1 MKILSIGGGPAGL
14 YLGILM
20 KSLDP
25 SHEITVI
32 ERNRPDD
39 TFGFGV
45 VFSERTLDN
54 IQHGDAVTYDEVARY
69 SQIWNAIEV
78 RIGGKT
84 MRCGGNAFSAIARKR
99 LLNILQK
106 RATSLGVELCFQ
118 TEALPPSAYVDYDV
132 IVAADGANS
141 MVRRTYAEHFN
152 PSIEVGKAKYIWF
165 GTTKHFDCLTFPFE
179 QNEHGIFAVHA
190 YPFDDKTS
198 TFIVE
203 TDEQSW
209 RNAGLDRNVEAT
221 LAPGVSDMESM
232 AYYQKLFAKHLDG
245 HELIV
250 NNSKWLNFRTIKN
263 ERWHYNNIVLMGD
276 AAHTA
281 HFSVGSGTK
290 MAMED
295 AIALSQALHQH
306 ADIPTAL
313 AEYERL
319 RRPEVER
326 IQRASA
332 PSLAWWESF
341 RFYKDLDPE
350 QFAFNFLSRNPRV
363 TYDNLMLRDP
373 HFVML
378 VDQWFTQKTQGKPID
393 ELTRIANQS
402 QDEVFSPCKRSLRLE
417 NVEMTNRIAVSTLLD
432 VEAQNILQE
441 DSIGLLLL
449 EVAYPHATEWHTIE
463 MLTNQKRDVKIGLHP
478 FTGESL
484 QDLHDKE
491 ARRRLRDDYIA
502 VAHLAM
508 KRGIDLIELPQ
519 HMPVEILDAVRA
531 IWPHEKLLAIRV
543 VAPSRSQNVL
553 NSDEQV
559 ERARM
564 LKAHGSTLISIVGSA
579 DATRDSRLAQR
590 LLSERIRNEV
600 GIPTMTAGGVST
612 LDEINTLVL
621 GARADLCLVDS
632 NIYNEHF
639 RKNNMFSRSVLQ

>member
-54 IQHGDAVTYDEVARY
+54 IQHGDAITYDEIALH
-69 SQIWNAIEV
+69 SQIWDAIEV

-84 MRCGGNAFSAIARKR
+84 MRCGGNGFSAIARKR

-106 RATSLGVELCFQ
+106 RAIQLGVELRFQ
-118 TEALPPSAYVDYDV
+118 TEAMPPSAYTDYDV

-141 MVRRTYAEHFN
+141 MVRRIYAEHFH
-152 PSIEVGKAKYIWF
+152 PSIEIGKAKYIWF

-221 LAPGVSDMESM
+221 LAPGVSDMESR
-232 AYYQKLFAKHLDG
+232 AYCQKLFAKQLDG
-245 HELIV
+245 HKLIV

-313 AEYERL
+313 AEYEHV

-350 QFAFNFLSRNPRV
+350 QFAFNFLTRNPRV

-378 VDQWFTQKTQGKPID
+378 VDQWFTHKTQGKPID
-393 ELTRIANQS
+393 ELNRIVGQS
-402 QDEVFSPCKRSLRLE
+402 QDDVLFPCKRPLHIEHLE
-417 NVEMTNRIAVSTLLD
+417 VTNRIAVSTPLD
-432 VEAQNILQE
+432 AEAQNILQE

-449 EVAYPHATEWHTIE
+449 EVAYPHAGEWHTIE
-463 MLTNQKRDVKIGLHP
+463 MMTNQKRDVKIGLHP
-478 FTGESL
+478 FTGELL
-484 QDLHDKE
+484 QNVRDQE
-491 ARRRLRDDYIA
+491 ALRRLRDDHIA
-502 VAHLAM
+502 VARLAIQ
-508 KRGIDLIELPQ
+508 RGIDLIELSQ
-519 HMPVEILDAVRA
+519 QVPVEILDAVRTT
-531 IWPHEKLLAIRV
+531 WPHEKVLAVRM
-543 VAPSRSQNVL
+543 VAQSHSLDVL
-553 NSDEQV
+553 NKDEYIEQ
-559 ERARM
+559 ASM
-564 LKAHGSTLISIVGSA
+564 LKAHGCTLISIAASA
-579 DATRDSRLAQR
+579 DASRESRLAQR

-600 GIPTMTAGGVST
+600 GIPTMTVGGVST
-612 LDEINTLVL
+612 LDEINTLIL
-621 GARADLCLVDS
+621 GARADLCLVDR
-632 NIYNEHF
+632 NTYTEHF
-639 RKNNMFSRSVLQ
+639 RKRNMFSRTVL